1 MSHLTFH
8 IARRDEYE
16 SFMKL
21 YFVAKTADFQK
32 YTLINLIWWKHL
44 IKLHSRLTTI
54 PFL

>member
-32 YTLINLIWWKHL
+32 HTLINLMKTL
-44 IKLHSRLTTI
+44 ILFYSRLTTI
-54 PFL
+54 PF